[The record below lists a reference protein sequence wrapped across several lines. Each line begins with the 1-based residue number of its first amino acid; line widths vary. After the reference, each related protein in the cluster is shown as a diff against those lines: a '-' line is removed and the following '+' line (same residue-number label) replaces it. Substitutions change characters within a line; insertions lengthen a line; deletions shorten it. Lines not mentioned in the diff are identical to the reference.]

1 MDSRRLRGALGGIR
15 EGFADTSTDN
25 VEKLAGH
32 PPRDF
37 ERFARDFRQ
46 TWE

>member
-1 MDSRRLRGALGGIR
+1 MTTG
-15 EGFADTSTDN
+15 N

-37 ERFARDFRQ
+37 EQFANDFRQ